1 MPQLSSL
8 TVHQLL
14 KFKMFRKD
22 QTLSTCVANV
32 EYNPLTREMTIEF
45 MERGTYKYKEVPLD
59 DYVDFETSGSQG
71 KYFNLY
77 IRDKYEYERIA

>member
-1 MPQLSSL
+1 MPAINPITL
-8 TVHQLL
+8 HQLL

-32 EYNPLTREMTIEF
+32 EYDPTTREMIIEF
-45 MERGTYKYKEVPLD
+45 MQRGTYKYKDVPID

-71 KYFNLY
+71 TYFNLY
-77 IRDKYEYERIA
+77 IRDKFEYERVA